1 MAVITLN
8 GYKWASEEEAKADQ
22 EKVDVYV
29 GLPEGS
35 ETVNYFGYFYN
46 DGQEETGQFYFSV
59 ADGTMTEVLGEP
71 YDFQIY
77 SPM

>member
-1 MAVITLN
+1 MAVITLK
-8 GYKWASEEEAKADQ
+8 GYKWASEADAQADQ

-29 GLPEGS
+29 GLPAN
-35 ETVNYFGYFYN
+35 TQTTNYFGYFYN
-46 DGQEETGQFYFSV
+46 DDADGTGQFYFST
-59 ADGTMTEVLGEP
+59 ADATMIEVLGEP